1 MARRDRR
8 RAERDVAR
16 QRRKIDREVAA
27 GGEGPAHF
35 ISPRTVGE
43 IVNDEVALDP
53 EIVAGVRDAEQL
65 RQRER
70 ARHLAARFD
79 QLVASVPAHLRDTPE
94 AQRMLAMVRLSW
106 DQPVHPT
113 VYKRLVEEWAA
124 FVNSQPEAIAERTGL
139 AVPGRPEGGHASLWT
154 PGVS

>member
-1 MARRDRR
+1 M
-8 RAERDVAR
+8 AR
-16 QRRKIDREVAA
+16 QRRKIDREIRA

-35 ISPRTVGE
+35 ITPRTVGDML
-43 IVNDEVALDP
+43 NDEAGLDT
-53 EIVAGVRDAEQL
+53 EMVTAVRDAERL
-65 RQRER
+65 RQQER
-70 ARHLAARFD
+70 ARQLAARFD

-94 AQRMLAMVRLSW
+94 AQRMLAMVRMSW

-124 FVNSQPEAIAERTGL
+124 FVNSQPEAVAERTGL